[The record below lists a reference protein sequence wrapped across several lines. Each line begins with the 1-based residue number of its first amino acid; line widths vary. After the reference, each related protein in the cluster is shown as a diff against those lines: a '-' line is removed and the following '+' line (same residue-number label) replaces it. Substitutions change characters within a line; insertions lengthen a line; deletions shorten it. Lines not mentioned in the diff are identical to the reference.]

1 MQTDE
6 LKKKIQ
12 LINLPEVN
20 SSLPGIV
27 LEKKNK
33 ALYVDLSP
41 FGAGVV
47 RGPNYLEAKEYIK
60 NLQLGDQVTVKVLD
74 WNNEEGLVE
83 LALKNIE
90 QEKNWDQIKEFQL
103 NNATLNLLIT
113 EVNAGGLMGKINNI
127 QGFLPVSQLSSEH
140 YPKVEGGSKTKILEK
155 LKEFVGQELKVKI
168 LDADS
173 STNKLIF
180 SEKLVETD
188 QLKELAKKYQIG
200 EVVPVKITKIVS
212 FGAFVKI
219 ADTPLDGLIHISEIS
234 SQPNFDLKKELKEGE
249 TREAKI
255 VSIEDGRIS
264 LSLKAL
270 ETPPPSSPK
279 ETQE

>member
-20 SSLPGIV
+20 SSLSGIV

-33 ALYVDLSP
+33 ALYIDLSP
-41 FGAGVV
+41 YGTGVV
-47 RGPNYLEAKEYIK
+47 RGPNYLETKEYIK
-60 NLQLGDQVTVKVLD
+60 NLQPGDQVTVKVLD

-113 EVNAGGLMGKINNI
+113 EVNAGGLMVKINNI

-168 LDADS
+168 LDADPAA
-173 STNKLIF
+173 NKLIF
-180 SEKLVETD
+180 SEKLVEAD

-249 TREAKI
+249 TKEAKI

-270 ETPPPSSPK
+270 EIPPSPPK
-279 ETQE
+279 ETQA

>member
-20 SSLPGIV
+20 SSLSGIV

-33 ALYVDLSP
+33 ALYIDLSP
-41 FGAGVV
+41 YGTGVV

-60 NLQLGDQVTVKVLD
+60 NLQPGDQVTVKVLD

-168 LDADS
+168 LDADPAA
-173 STNKLIF
+173 NKLIF
-180 SEKLVETD
+180 
-188 QLKELAKKYQIG
+188 LKISRGRSVKRIG
-200 EVVPVKITKIVS
+200 
-212 FGAFVKI
+212 
-219 ADTPLDGLIHISEIS
+219 
-234 SQPNFDLKKELKEGE
+234 
-249 TREAKI
+249 
-255 VSIEDGRIS
+255 
-264 LSLKAL
+264 
-270 ETPPPSSPK
+270 
-279 ETQE
+279 

>member
-1 MQTDE
+1 
-6 LKKKIQ
+6 
-12 LINLPEVN
+12 
-20 SSLPGIV
+20 
-27 LEKKNK
+27 
-33 ALYVDLSP
+33 
-41 FGAGVV
+41 VV

-60 NLQLGDQVTVKVLD
+60 NLQPGDQVTVKVLD

-168 LDADS
+168 LDADPAA
-173 STNKLIF
+173 NKLIF
-180 SEKLVETD
+180 
-188 QLKELAKKYQIG
+188 LKISRGRSVKRIG
-200 EVVPVKITKIVS
+200 
-212 FGAFVKI
+212 
-219 ADTPLDGLIHISEIS
+219 
-234 SQPNFDLKKELKEGE
+234 
-249 TREAKI
+249 
-255 VSIEDGRIS
+255 
-264 LSLKAL
+264 
-270 ETPPPSSPK
+270 
-279 ETQE
+279 

>member
-20 SSLPGIV
+20 SSLSGIV

-33 ALYVDLSP
+33 ALYIDLSP
-41 FGAGVV
+41 YGTGVV

-60 NLQLGDQVTVKVLD
+60 NLQPGDQVTVKVLD

-168 LDADS
+168 LDADPAA
-173 STNKLIF
+173 NKLIF
-180 SEKLVETD
+180 SEKLVEAD

-249 TREAKI
+249 TKDNRTWPDCRRLFSSRPE
-255 VSIEDGRIS
+255 IS
-264 LSLKAL
+264 GGLLSAL
-270 ETPPPSSPK
+270 LSF
-279 ETQE
+279 

>member
-1 MQTDE
+1 
-6 LKKKIQ
+6 
-12 LINLPEVN
+12 
-20 SSLPGIV
+20 
-27 LEKKNK
+27 
-33 ALYVDLSP
+33 
-41 FGAGVV
+41 
-47 RGPNYLEAKEYIK
+47 
-60 NLQLGDQVTVKVLD
+60 
-74 WNNEEGLVE
+74 VE

-168 LDADS
+168 LDADPAA
-173 STNKLIF
+173 NKLIF
-180 SEKLVETD
+180 SEKLVEAD

-249 TREAKI
+249 TKEAKI

-270 ETPPPSSPK
+270 EIPPSPPK
-279 ETQE
+279 ETQA